1 MNTAWLCDVRP
12 GPIPGTLS
20 AAIPR
25 TQCHNSASH
34 HSRADCHP
42 AIEQKD
48 IRKRAR
54 NAIAH
59 QVFYAL
65 LLIALAILALIASC
79 SFASN
84 AISSSVNS
92 MSFCGFFSTAIL
104 RHSSSIRWSGIVPLL
119 ASYFGSGSN
128 DALTLIWPLETVIV
142 RSHNLKPPFLME
154 TRCWPG
160 AAPIV
165 EGVLPT

>member
-1 MNTAWLCDVRP
+1 MFDRDRLLELCRR
-12 GPIPGTLS
+12 LS
-20 AAIPR
+20 QEPNATTRQAIIR
-25 TQCHNSASH
+25 ELIVILQ
-34 HSRADCHP
+34 
-42 AIEQKD
+42 IEQND
-48 IRKRAR
+48 IRERVR
-54 NAIAH
+54 NAIEH